1 MVSNLSET
9 ARPSLGTSQL
19 SLKRVLIVNSLSLA
33 VLAALVAGCV
43 LFRDTLVETALGGR
57 AGRFE
62 TGLTRLVLSAVLGQ
76 VLLNGVLFWKQV
88 RETLV
93 QFFRREDHALNL
105 AVLRIVVFLLLLTGY
120 GAKASWY
127 AGLPEELR
135 FPPAGLG
142 RLADLGL
149 EELLYFSPAQVEI
162 AYAVFFFFCVTGL
175 LGLFSRT
182 SALVVVVL
190 SVFPLA
196 APEFFGKV
204 NHGFH
209 HVLWFAALLSVSRC
223 GDALALD
230 AVIHAW
236 RRPALAAQFRRPS
249 RAYGLPFCFVWL
261 SIGVLYFFP
270 GFWKA
275 WLGGSDWVFG
285 HQLEF
290 IMHNRWFQL
299 QPWSP
304 PFRIDEYPLLYRL
317 LGLATLVFELFF
329 ILLLFTPRTRLLAAA
344 TGLGFH
350 AGTYAFMRI
359 SFYPLMAC
367 YVAFFDWQAIARRVG
382 RRLFGDPVHAAY
394 PADAPKQH
402 RLAAVLTTLDVMEQ
416 VAWNGAEA
424 SAEASNEEGVPSVE
438 SSKKGRLV
446 IWEGAHRREG
456 AEAWRAV
463 AKRVPLLWPLL
474 PLLYLLLAPGMG
486 ARLLDAARSAVAPRE
501 QEESGKAAGDCAT
514 SSRRTL
520 LAVTLVGSFILAAS
534 VFYGVNRQGQAW
546 PFACHPT
553 FSGKYSPFVTTVTV
567 DLVDDEGHRTST
579 TFHEIITEH
588 TPWRSDRAARLLERI
603 ANDKNAERARR
614 RLDALWGVVTSEQT
628 ALKNV
633 RQVQFFSARFA
644 ADPDSVR
651 AGRPF
656 VERELLFDFTPSA
669 PQAASVA
676 ESGWR

>member
-1 MVSNLSET
+1 MAVDFSET
-9 ARPSLGTSQL
+9 ARPFLVTSPL
-19 SLKRVLIVNSLSLA
+19 SLKRVLIVNGLLLA
-33 VLAALVAGCV
+33 VLVALVAGCV
-43 LFRDTLVETALGGR
+43 LLRDTLIQTFLDGR
-57 AGRFE
+57 ARRFE
-62 TGLTRLVLSAVLGQ
+62 VGLARLVLFAVLGQ
-76 VLLNGVLFWKQV
+76 VLFNGVLFWKQI

-93 QFFRREDHALNL
+93 QFFLREDHALNL
-105 AVLRIVVFLLLLTGY
+105 AVLRVVVFLLLLTGY

-127 AGLPEELR
+127 AGLPEALR

-149 EELLYFSPAQVEI
+149 EELLYFSPAQVEM
-162 AYAVFFFFCVTGL
+162 AYAVFLFFCVTGL

-190 SVFPLA
+190 GVFPLA

-209 HVLWFAALLSVSRC
+209 HVLWFAAILSVSRC
-223 GDALALD
+223 GDALSLD
-230 AVIHAW
+230 AIIQAW
-236 RRPALAAQFRRPS
+236 RRPALAARFRRPS

-285 HQLEF
+285 QQLEF

-367 YVAFFDWQAIARRVG
+367 YVAFFNWKAIARHVG
-382 RRLFGDPVHAAY
+382 RRLFGDPLQVAY
-394 PADAPKQH
+394 PAHPPNQR

-416 VAWNGAEA
+416 VAWNGAKA
-424 SAEASNEEGVPSVE
+424 SSEESPKE
-438 SSKKGRLV
+438 DRLV
-446 IWEGAHRREG
+446 VWDGAHRREG
-456 AEAWRAV
+456 REAWRAV

-474 PLLYLLLAPGMG
+474 PLLYLPFASRMG
-486 ARLLDAARSAVAPRE
+486 TRVLEATRSAGAPRE
-501 QEESGKAAGDCAT
+501 QEKRGNAAGYFAT
-514 SSRRTL
+514 SSKRTL
-520 LAVTLVGSFILAAS
+520 VAVTLVGSFILTAS

-553 FSGKYSPFVTTVTV
+553 FSGKYNPFVTTVTV
-567 DLVDDEGHRTST
+567 DLVDDEGARTST

-603 ANDKNAERARR
+603 ANDKDAERARR

-628 ALKNV
+628 ALQDV